1 MAKKSKA
8 QKQVEKTVKRSH
20 KATVVLAVLF
30 LLIGIAAGVGA
41 SWFLT
46 KDDTFELNGRKGD
59 PSDGGRY
66 VRGTGRESDFLR
78 GKIFLPRFRSR
89 RQNPILPSQESIR
102 SSIKSMISVIKI
114 INL

>member
-8 QKQVEKTVKRSH
+8 QKQVEKTVKKTH

-46 KDDTFELNGRKGD
+46 KDDTFELRVVTDRCSVELYADDGKFNLTLATVPD
-59 PSDGGRY
+59 PTNIS
-66 VRGTGRESDFLR
+66 
-78 GKIFLPRFRSR
+78 
-89 RQNPILPSQESIR
+89 ILPVLLDPGLGIDFEVHKL
-102 SSIKSMISVIKI
+102 KSMWE
-114 INL
+114 